1 MKKYKIRIKKSVNKD
16 ISAFDKKTNQRLL
29 KSIQKLQSNPYTNAK
44 KITGQE
50 FYRVRVGK
58 YRIVYEI
65 IKVDFEI
72 IIYKIGHRKDIYKP

>member
-1 MKKYKIRIKKSVNKD
+1 MTKYKIRIKKSVKKD
-16 ISAFDKKTNQRLL
+16 ISSFDKKTNQRLF

-44 KITGQE
+44 KLTGKE

-65 IKVDFEI
+65 IETDLEI
-72 IIYKIGHRKDIYKP
+72 IIYKIRHRKDIYKL

>member
-1 MKKYKIRIKKSVNKD
+1 MAKYKIRIKKSVKKD
-16 ISAFDKKTNQRLL
+16 ISSFDKKLNQRLL
-29 KSIQKLQSNPYTNAK
+29 KSIQKLQSNPYINAK

-58 YRIVYEI
+58 YRIIYEI
-65 IKVDFEI
+65 IQVDSEV